1 MIGGQLTV
9 VRKPLVGMPIPAADN
24 YLTVVVVDKPSVVE
38 LTLVHD
44 GPSSVLFEPMIGY
57 T

>member
-1 MIGGQLTV
+1 MLIFVIGGQLTV

-44 GPSSVLFEPMIGY
+44 GP
-57 T
+57 